1 MRTVSVPRAA
11 ARLLAAAMLA
21 LLAACSSTVP
31 RHESDAQQRARYA
44 AYAGEPQDSFT
55 WLGSYYSWDALGDN
69 HLVLFTTPND
79 AYLITVQP
87 PCTDLNFAQ
96 AIGLTATAS
105 TVHARLDSVI
115 VKGWR
120 CPINEIRKLDYTK
133 MRADMRAEADKAK
146 GAASPDDK
154 GGS

>member
-1 MRTVSVPRAA
+1 MQRPLARA
-11 ARLLAAAMLA
+11 LLAGTLA

-44 AYAGEPQDSFT
+44 SYAGAPQDSFT
-55 WLGSYYSWDALGDN
+55 WLGRYYSWDALGDN

-87 PCTDLNFAQ
+87 PCTDLDFAQ
-96 AIGLTATAS
+96 GIGLTATGS

-120 CPINEIRKLDYTK
+120 CPINEIRKVDYTK
-133 MRADMRAEADKAK
+133 MRADMRAEADQGKSAPPQ
-146 GAASPDDK
+146 SK
-154 GGS
+154 GGT